1 MCSIFGVTS
10 KRIPEETL
18 TELMLR
24 TGELAGDVGSVID
37 GAEAVRLGLIDAL
50 GSLSD
55 ALDYLHGRAGER

>member
-1 MCSIFGVTS
+1 MGFITGHS
-10 KRIPEETL
+10 RIPEETL